1 MTWLCMLAQRYLLPL
16 ACRQV
21 QDAEHSLP
29 MEPNIGR
36 VLTRNKH
43 KQTDPDETGPNLKL
57 DHVGD
62 DQVLDGGGVMLI
74 VSLPIG
80 LPLRVETAS
89 IVTSLDSIRVVKS
102 WYSITRVESQ
112 TPCQLSIRF
121 LVTGHHPESP
131 CHLPFN
137 PSVTS

>member
-1 MTWLCMLAQRYLLPL
+1 
-16 ACRQV
+16 
-21 QDAEHSLP
+21 

-62 DQVLDGGGVMLI
+62 DQVLDGVGLLLI

-89 IVTSLDSIRVVKS
+89 IVTSLDSIRAVES
-102 WYSITRVESQ
+102 WYSITCVESQ
-112 TPCQLSIRF
+112 TPCQLSIHPF
-121 LVTGHHPESP
+121 IPWQLATIQSHLVI
-131 CHLPFN
+131 CHN